1 VSRSRALGLLVFVV
15 GLGLC
20 AVPVAV
26 AGSAPPTPSDWVTD
40 GAGALSNQARST
52 LDQRLSRYAASSGHQ
67 LLVWIG
73 DTTGDTPLEEFAAR
87 AFEQWRV
94 GRKGLDDGIVVFLLV
109 KDRRVRIEVGYGLEG
124 KVPDAIAS
132 RIIRDTIVPRL
143 RSGDMDG
150 AVSAGVDAIITAIEG
165 PPSPEPGSERGP
177 ERPSLSLPQLVLATL
192 GVLLLLALLATH
204 PSLAAFFLINILSG
218 GRRDGGGF
226 GGGGGGGF
234 RGGGGRSGGGGA
246 SGSW

>member
-1 VSRSRALGLLVFVV
+1 
-15 GLGLC
+15 
-20 AVPVAV
+20 
-26 AGSAPPTPSDWVTD
+26 
-40 GAGALSNQARST
+40 
-52 LDQRLSRYAASSGHQ
+52 

-94 GRKGLDDGIVVFLLV
+94 GRKGLDDGIVLFLLV
-109 KDRRVRIEVGYGLEG
+109 KDRRVRIEVGYGLED
-124 KVPDAIAS
+124 KVPDAVAS
-132 RIIRDTIVPRL
+132 RIIRETIVPGL
-143 RSGDMDG
+143 RSGNMDG
-150 AVSAGVDAIITAIEG
+150 AVTAGVDAIVTAIEG
-165 PPSPEPGSERGP
+165 PSSPEPGPDGGP